1 MRKTILTV
9 IVLLFT
15 ASSILAAKVIP
26 MDLYKPFRI
35 RTDGERIFIGQGAE
49 IFIYSA
55 NDFKLLKKF
64 GKAGEGP
71 QEFKLRPE
79 FSPEI
84 DVHTDTLV
92 ATSIGKVSFFTKDG
106 KFLHEKKVTGI
117 GLNQFYR
124 KLGDK
129 LVGERFLSEKA
140 NLYRAVSIYDSNL
153 NKIKEIFQYKYYIQR
168 GKQYNPIERGLYIA
182 NFYIHDHKIF
192 IGGEIDSG
200 TIHVFNTDGNHLY
213 NIQPKLEKVKFTEAD
228 KKGYIDSYLSNSE
241 YARQYERIK
250 NRFKYPDYFPL
261 FQDFIAAD
269 KRIYIQT
276 YKRDETDTKN
286 EFYIL
291 TLKGELIKRVW
302 LPLEEFWDF
311 TPNPYAICNGKL
323 YQVVDNQE
331 EDMWELHISE
341 VFKQVP

>member
-1 MRKTILTV
+1 MRKTLLAIV
-9 IVLLFT
+9 VLLFT
-15 ASSILAAKVIP
+15 ASFILAAKVIP
-26 MDLYKPFRI
+26 LDLYKPFRI

-55 NDFKLLKKF
+55 NDYKLLKKF

-92 ATSIGKVSFFTKDG
+92 ATSIGKVSFFTKAG

-117 GLNQFYR
+117 GYSQFYR
-124 KLGDK
+124 KSGDK
-129 LVGERFLSEKA
+129 LVGERFLRGGDTR
-140 NLYRAVSIYDSNL
+140 YRAVSIYDSNL
-153 NKIKEIFQYKYYIQR
+153 NKIKEIFRYKHYIQR
-168 GKQYNPIERGLYIA
+168 GKQYNPIERGLYLP

-200 TIHVFNTDGNHLY
+200 TIHVFDTGGKALY
-213 NIQPKLEKVKFTEAD
+213 TVKPGLEKVKFTGAD
-228 KKGYIDSYLSNSE
+228 KKGWIDSYFSNSE
-241 YARQYERIK
+241 YARQYDRIK
-250 NRFKYPDYFPL
+250 KKFKYPAYFPL

-269 KRIYIQT
+269 RRIYIQT

-291 TLKGELIKRVW
+291 TLEGQLIKRVW
-302 LPLEEFWDF
+302 LPLEEYFDF
-311 TPNPYAICNGKL
+311 TPCIYTIQGGKL
-323 YQVVDNQE
+323 YQVVENQDE
-331 EDMWELHISE
+331 ERWELHISE
-341 VFKQVP
+341 VFK

>member
-1 MRKTILTV
+1 MRKNIL
-9 IVLLFT
+9 IFFVLLITTSF
-15 ASSILAAKVIP
+15 ILATKVIP
-26 MDLYKPFRI
+26 LDLYKPFRI
-35 RTDGERIFIGQGAE
+35 RTDGEKIFIGQGAE

-55 NDFKLLKKF
+55 NDYKLLKKF

-71 QEFKLRPE
+71 REFKLRPE
-79 FSPEI
+79 FSPDL

-92 ATSIGKVSFFTKDG
+92 ATSIGKVSFFKKNG

-117 GLNQFYR
+117 GFSQFYR

-153 NKIKEIFQYKYYIQR
+153 NKKKEIFRYKHYIQR
-168 GKQYNPIERGLYIA
+168 GKQYNPIERGLYIP
-182 NFYIHDHKIF
+182 NFYIHDHKIY
-192 IGGEIDSG
+192 IGGKIDSG

-228 KKGYIDSYLSNSE
+228 KKGWIDSCLSNSE

-261 FQDFIAAD
+261 FQNFIVAD
-269 KRIYIQT
+269 RRIYIQT
-276 YKRDETDTKN
+276 YKRDKTDTKN

-291 TLKGELIKRVW
+291 TLKGELIKRIW
-302 LPLEEFWDF
+302 LHLEEYFDF
-311 TPNPYAICNGKL
+311 TPFIYTIHGGKL
-323 YQVVDNQE
+323 YQVVENQE
-331 EDMWELHISE
+331 EDRWELHISE
-341 VFKQVP
+341 VFK